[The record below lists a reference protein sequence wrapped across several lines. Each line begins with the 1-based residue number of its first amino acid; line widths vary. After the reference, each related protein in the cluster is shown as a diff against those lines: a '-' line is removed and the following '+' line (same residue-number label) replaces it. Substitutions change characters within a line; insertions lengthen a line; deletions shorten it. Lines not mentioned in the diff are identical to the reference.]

1 MDVIEPC
8 RHAQRFL
15 PPGSQPL
22 HPKTDHVLF
31 SISIDIP
38 IRFSARKLAQE
49 GNQFVRKRNRTNFFI
64 AGRLTAAP
72 CPAAYLFASA
82 NWAGFPLT
90 ASVVSRRIAASR
102 LQRAFKR
109 VTIGLGWLLALKSP
123 YFVLD
128 WLIWL
133 GHAKFRAFPQHFWSD
148 AKKADRMLD
157 QRADRTLWPIRRG
170 SARRCLARGP
180 N

>member
-64 AGRLTAAP
+64 AGRLMAAP
-72 CPAAYLFASA
+72 GPAAYLS
-82 NWAGFPLT
+82 
-90 ASVVSRRIAASR
+90 
-102 LQRAFKR
+102 
-109 VTIGLGWLLALKSP
+109 
-123 YFVLD
+123 
-128 WLIWL
+128 
-133 GHAKFRAFPQHFWSD
+133 
-148 AKKADRMLD
+148 
-157 QRADRTLWPIRRG
+157 
-170 SARRCLARGP
+170 LARIGQGSP
-180 N
+180 